1 MTEATSRETPESD
14 RPLRIIKRFERIM
27 VFVLLF
33 LLMIVVSLVTVE
45 LAWLLVRD
53 LSSVRERLLDVD
65 QMFELFGYF
74 LIVLIGME
82 LITTLKG
89 YVEAGVF
96 HVEVVLEVALVALAQ
111 KVIILDLSRASGL
124 SVLGLAAVILA
135 VAGAFWW
142 VHAAR
147 HAHRVARS
155 GS

>member
-1 MTEATSRETPESD
+1 VTEATSRETQEGD
-14 RPLRIIKRFERIM
+14 RPIRIIKRFERIV

-33 LLMIVVSLVTVE
+33 LLMIVVTLVTVE

-53 LSSVRERLLDVD
+53 LSLVRERLFDVED
-65 QMFELFGYF
+65 MFELFGSF
-74 LIVLIGME
+74 LMVLIGME

-89 YVEAGVF
+89 YVAAGVF

-111 KVIILDLSRASGL
+111 KVIILDLTRASGF
-124 SVLGLAAVILA
+124 SVLGLAGLILA

-147 HAHRVARS
+147 GKRS
-155 GS
+155 V